1 MSIIASFERALLH
14 ALSPQGKRAR
24 LLILTYHRVVPLSDP
39 LLPAE
44 PDATRFAAHMDI
56 LGTYCRVLPL
66 PEAVRRLRS
75 GELPAGA
82 AAITFDDGYANN
94 LDVALPILE
103 ARGMTATIFIA
114 VDAIR
119 RGIMWNDLA
128 IEAVRAAERVV
139 DTLDLGLPP
148 IDLATTA
155 RPAAV
160 DLLLDKLKYLPL
172 ERRWALASEIY
183 RVNAGAAAPRLMLQ
197 EAQIGAIAHRGHD
210 LGAHTMN
217 HPILRELAPEE
228 AEREIR
234 DSGRWLEQV
243 TGRVPRSFA
252 YPNGRPL
259 RDYDASH
266 AAMVQAA
273 GFELAVSTAWG
284 CAGSGS
290 DVYQLPRCAP
300 WAMESKL
307 FPLRLAKVYLRDRV

>member
-24 LLILTYHRVVPLSDP
+24 LLILTFHRVVPRPDP
-39 LLPAE
+39 LLPEE
-44 PDATRFAAHMDI
+44 PDAARFAAQMDI
-56 LGTYCRVLPL
+56 LSTYCRVLPL

-75 GELPAGA
+75 GELPPRA

-119 RGIMWNDLA
+119 RGIMWNDLV

-139 DTLDLGLPP
+139 DTADSGLPP
-148 IDLATTA
+148 IDLATTPRA
-155 RPAAV
+155 AAV
-160 DLLLDKLKYLPL
+160 NLLLDKLKYLPL
-172 ERRWALASEIY
+172 EQRWALASELQ
-183 RVNAGAAAPRLMLQ
+183 RVNARAAAPRLMLQ
-197 EAQIGAIAHRGHD
+197 ETQISAIAQRGHD
-210 LGAHTMN
+210 LGAHTVN
-217 HPILRELAPEE
+217 HPILKELAPEE
-228 AEREIR
+228 AEHEIR
-234 DSGRWLEQV
+234 DSGRWLQEV

-252 YPNGRPL
+252 YPNGRPQ

-266 AAMVQAA
+266 AAMVKAA

-307 FPLRLAKVYLRDRV
+307 FPLRLAKLYMLDRV